1 MAPPRI
7 PGGRGGG
14 RGRGKGGYKGRMGKN
29 FRKNPDG
36 SDKPKGKARRS
47 GLGMWG
53 VGLIATAIAGLVAL
67 VAHREKAALE
77 KESEAVRRRLRRN
90 PRGFSEHAVC
100 RMDCRFIGEDEAM
113 ATLRTGKLSARHSTP
128 NARPCPRWALE
139 DGRVRAVWAECRD
152 ETRLVTVIDTVTDHP
167 CGPC

>member
-77 KESEAVRRRLRRN
+77 KESEAVRRRLRRKTTGIQRA
-90 PRGFSEHAVC
+90 RGVPHGLQVHRRRRSDGDAEDRKAEREALNAERETVPAV
-100 RMDCRFIGEDEAM
+100 GA
-113 ATLRTGKLSARHSTP
+113 G
-128 NARPCPRWALE
+128 
-139 DGRVRAVWAECRD
+139 GRAGAGGVGGV
-152 ETRLVTVIDTVTDHP
+152 
-167 CGPC
+167 

>member
-47 GLGMWG
+47 GLGLWG
-53 VGLIATAIAGLVAL
+53 IGLVTGAIAGLVAL
-67 VAHREKAALE
+67 VAHGERAALE
-77 KESEAVRRRLRRN
+77 RESEAVRRRLRRN
-90 PRGFSEHAVC
+90 REGSASTRCAAWTAGSSERTRRRRRSRGVS
-100 RMDCRFIGEDEAM
+100 
-113 ATLRTGKLSARHSTP
+113 
-128 NARPCPRWALE
+128 
-139 DGRVRAVWAECRD
+139 
-152 ETRLVTVIDTVTDHP
+152 
-167 CGPC
+167 

>member
-47 GLGMWG
+47 GLGLWG
-53 VGLIATAIAGLVAL
+53 VGLVTGAIAGLVAL
-67 VAHREKAALE
+67 VAHGEKAALE
-77 KESEAVRRRLRRN
+77 RESEAVRRRLAIRLYN
-90 PRGFSEHAVC
+90 
-100 RMDCRFIGEDEAM
+100 
-113 ATLRTGKLSARHSTP
+113 TSTCTST
-128 NARPCPRWALE
+128 RPYE
-139 DGRVRAVWAECRD
+139 
-152 ETRLVTVIDTVTDHP
+152 
-167 CGPC
+167 